1 MARPKIEIDIS
12 RVEEFAAQGLSQ
24 AEICLCLGIS
34 ESTLY
39 RRKTDMEVLTEA
51 IKSGKAKAASEISN
65 VLYRMARG
73 GDLGAIVWYEKT
85 RRGLSDKTTTVV
97 AQEVDYI
104 LDRLRDSLSA
114 DEYARAL
121 AAIRGAG
128 SN

>member
-12 RVEEFAAQGLSQ
+12 QVEIYAAQGLSQ

-34 ESTLY
+34 EDTLS
-39 RRKTDMEVLTEA
+39 RRKADTAVIADA
-51 IKSGKAKAASEISN
+51 IKRGKARAASEISN
-65 VLYRMARG
+65 KLYQMAKG

-104 LDRLRDSLSA
+104 LDRLRETLQPE
-114 DEYARAL
+114 EYARAL
-121 AAIRGAG
+121 AAIRGTSG
-128 SN
+128 G